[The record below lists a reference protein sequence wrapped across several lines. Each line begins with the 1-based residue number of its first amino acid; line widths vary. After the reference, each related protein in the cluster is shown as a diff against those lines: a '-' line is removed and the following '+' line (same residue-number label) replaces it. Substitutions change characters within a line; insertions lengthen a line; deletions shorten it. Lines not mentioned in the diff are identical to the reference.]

1 MNERTWEIVAPKK
14 APVPAPARDAKA
26 RRAA

>member
-1 MNERTWEIVAPKK
+1 MNERTWEIAAPKK
-14 APVPAPARDAKA
+14 APVSLRVRDAKA